1 MRRLLFLGLVIL
13 LLAMPAC
20 SNGDSPLPVNGEN
33 GDPFTGEPVYIDA
46 FPLEKIISY
55 RVAPKSLAGGS
66 VETGPPTGFQATGKA
81 FTNAVNN
88 CLGDL
93 KLHRE
98 GRDADIVIR
107 MDNDEKHVS
116 VKYGFYIEFSDGDTT
131 SEYFLENPPQELI
144 DAFNAIVQEAE
155 EHYWEDLI
163 NP

>member
-1 MRRLLFLGLVIL
+1 MKKSLFFCLVVLLFVM
-13 LLAMPAC
+13 AAC
-20 SNGDSPLPVNGEN
+20 SNGEPLPSVNGED
-33 GDPFTGEPVYIDA
+33 GDPLPGDPVYIDA

-66 VETGPPTGFQATGKA
+66 VAAIPTRHFQATGKV

-88 CLGDL
+88 CLGEL

-107 MDNDEKHVS
+107 MDNDEKLVS

-155 EHYWEDLI
+155 EAYWEDLG
-163 NP
+163 N